1 MAKENNKVLDTIKC
15 IISILVEKSRSPLFS
30 AWDCNDKERECILQ
44 YQVKYIATI
53 TNSQKK
59 NEGQT
64 DIQIVKLTRLAHQ
77 LEAMK

>member
-1 MAKENNKVLDTIKC
+1 MIK
-15 IISILVEKSRSPLFS
+15 
-30 AWDCNDKERECILQ
+30 KERECILQ